1 MLSFAL
7 ALPTALAQPAT
18 QDPAPTIHPDL
29 PTVAFAEEPPAGAL
43 ADEGL
48 RVLDALVE
56 VFRQNYWDAEHRD
69 WAAWGADYRDQ
80 VLAASDRA
88 SLDRTLRRMVQ
99 GLEDDHSAWLG
110 QPSSGQGG
118 GAGSVERDQ
127 GPRLGIQLGFVQGRG
142 LVVERVFSGAPADLA
157 GLRRADV
164 IVAVDGADLR
174 QRGSLFMAFGDL
186 TEALAGGSV
195 RLEVERGRLRLE
207 IEVEAGTFDMVA
219 AQMPYA
225 VMLDASVG
233 YLHVPSFNLVGVGS
247 ATHRAVRGLAEQGA
261 RALVLDLRGNLGGR
275 LVEAGLTIGLFLD
288 GSWAQ
293 AMARGEPAWYAD
305 YQLERSAG
313 GRLLGV
319 SRLRT
324 QGGRSL
330 AETRISDP
338 YRFQGPVVV
347 ITGSES
353 TSAAEIVAMVLV
365 RSGLARSVGE
375 ATAGNVEAVRS
386 FELFDGSGV
395 LVAVAN
401 LQGMDGEAFESGV
414 RPEIEASASVRDLA
428 RGQDPPVSEAR
439 RLLGGLPF
447 TPGRYF

>member
-1 MLSFAL
+1 MLL
-7 ALPTALAQPAT
+7 CWPTASAQGEPLD
-18 QDPAPTIHPDL
+18 QAPVLHPDL
-29 PTVAFAEEPPAGAL
+29 PTVAFAEPSPTTTATE
-43 ADEGL
+43 EGL

-56 VFRQNYWDAEHRD
+56 VFRQNYWDPDHRD
-69 WAAWGADYRDQ
+69 WAAWAADHRDL
-80 VLAASDRA
+80 VVSATDREA
-88 SLDRTLRRMVQ
+88 LDRVLRRMVRE
-99 GLEDDHSAWLG
+99 LEDDHSVWLG
-110 QPSSGQGG
+110 QPSSP
-118 GAGSVERDQ
+118 GAGGVQGEREQ
-127 GPRLGIQLGFVQGRG
+127 GPRLGIQLSFVQGRG
-142 LVVERVFSGAPADLA
+142 LVIERVFSGAPADLA

-174 QRGSLFMAFGDL
+174 QRGSLFLAFGDL
-186 TEALAGGSV
+186 TQALAGGPV
-195 RLEVERGRLRLE
+195 RLEVERGRLSLE
-207 IEVEAGTFDMVA
+207 IEVEADSFDLTA

-225 VMLDASVG
+225 VMLDDSVG

-247 ATHRAVRGLAEQGA
+247 AAHRAVRGLVEQGA
-261 RALVLDLRGNLGGR
+261 RSLVLDLRGNLGGR
-275 LVEAGLTIGLFLD
+275 LVEAGLTLGLFLD
-288 GSWAQ
+288 GGWAQ

-305 YQLERSAG
+305 YQLERTAG
-313 GRLLGV
+313 GRLIGV
-319 SRLRT
+319 ARLRT
-324 QGGRSL
+324 EAGRPL
-330 AETRISDP
+330 AESRISEP
-338 YRFQGPVVV
+338 YRFQGPMVV

-414 RPEIEASASVRDLA
+414 RPEVEASASVRDLA

-439 RLLGGLPF
+439 RLLGALPF